1 MEGTM
6 LRLLAVTTL
15 FLSTSIAPDASGIT
29 INVDNVEFFAE
40 NLIVTSVGA
49 TTATSLSAGYYVVGP
64 RGKAGEWQRPIVP
77 FPRTS
82 FAAVAG
88 LTLLSATLHYSI
100 LEDFTEPG
108 ESYTSEVRLFR
119 TAETNL
125 LLGNRDVFAG
135 LTGDGGAHA
144 VVGSVS
150 LVDGVTGAQSLAFS
164 AAALSALATA
174 INGTDPTIGIA
185 FREFVGDDILEEFV
199 FGTVMSIEVTALDP
213 VPVEGRSWGSI
224 KSLFTD

>member
-1 MEGTM
+1 M
-6 LRLLAVTTL
+6 LRLLAITTL
-15 FLSTSIAPDASGIT
+15 LLSTSIAPDASGIT
-29 INVDNVEFFAE
+29 INVDDVWFSNQ

-49 TTATSLSAGYYVVGP
+49 TTSIDVSFFNYVVGP
-64 RGKAGEWQRPIVP
+64 NGAAGQWDRPIVP
-77 FPRTS
+77 FPRTT

-100 LEDFTEPG
+100 VKDFTEPG
-108 ESYTSEVRLFR
+108 ESYTSEVRLFT
-119 TAETNL
+119 TAERDL
-125 LLGNRDVFAG
+125 LFGNRDAFAG

-150 LVDGVTGAQSLAFS
+150 LVNGDTGAQSLAFS

-174 INGTDPTIGIA
+174 INGTDATIGIA
-185 FREFVGDDILEEFV
+185 FREFAGDDILDEFV
-199 FGTVMSIEVTALDP
+199 FGTTMMSIEVTAMDP
-213 VPVEGRSWGSI
+213 VPVEARSWGSI